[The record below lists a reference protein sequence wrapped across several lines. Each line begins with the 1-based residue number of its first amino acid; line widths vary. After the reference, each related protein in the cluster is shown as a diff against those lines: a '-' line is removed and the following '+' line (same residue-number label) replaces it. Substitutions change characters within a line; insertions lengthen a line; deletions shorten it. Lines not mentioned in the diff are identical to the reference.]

1 MLETQLDATVPVR
14 SMGNAPVTDRTHRMR
29 TIDKRDPRKALPKST
44 VDVLR
49 EFYRA
54 EGRLPVIVPLAIGA
68 EVAAEVG
75 LPTRFLMPRPLRAE
89 LVARFKHELTE
100 IF

>member
-1 MLETQLDATVPVR
+1 M
-14 SMGNAPVTDRTHRMR
+14 
-29 TIDKRDPRKALPKST
+29 
-44 VDVLR
+44 R

-75 LPTRFLMPRPLRAE
+75 LPTRFLMPQNLRAE
-89 LVARFKHELTE
+89 LTARFRNELTE